1 MIFKI
6 FATLLA
12 AVLGFLGLQQPSTSS
27 APPTVTT
34 STSAVA
40 TSEPTSTSTQV
51 STSVPTTA
59 PVVAVPEFG
68 MTIIPALPAD
78 AHPGTDADMQKF
90 VTSLWVSPNS
100 TDAKIDFSQSKL
112 YKDYPPIDFL
122 RDFGPRTAKQ
132 LKDTTVP
139 DNTRSYVGGTM
150 CPKLRGLAWFEG
162 NRIHTM
168 SWWKTYPTKGC
179 GMVPQIEDTEFQNF
193 LKNATLYFNAAG
205 DRVYVE
211 RHTDGAISEW
221 KLHS

>member
-1 MIFKI
+1 MKMKI
-6 FATLLA
+6 FAAGIA
-12 AVLGFLGLQQPSTSS
+12 AVTVGMLAPIPAMGVDKPSDS
-27 APPTVTT
+27 
-34 STSAVA
+34 
-40 TSEPTSTSTQV
+40 V
-51 STSVPTTA
+51 STSMTATPQDIIDDWHKPHPVPPLSGTMPAGTHPATA
-59 PVVAVPEFG
+59 
-68 MTIIPALPAD
+68 
-78 AHPGTDADMQKF
+78 ADMQKF

-179 GMVPQIEDTEFQNF
+179 GLVPQIEDTEFQNF

>member
-1 MIFKI
+1 M
-6 FATLLA
+6 
-12 AVLGFLGLQQPSTSS
+12 
-27 APPTVTT
+27 PTCRN
-34 STSAVA
+34 S
-40 TSEPTSTSTQV
+40 
-51 STSVPTTA
+51 
-59 PVVAVPEFG
+59 
-68 MTIIPALPAD
+68 LPAC
-78 AHPGTDADMQKF
+78 GC
-90 VTSLWVSPNS
+90 
-100 TDAKIDFSQSKL
+100 
-112 YKDYPPIDFL
+112 PPIDFL

-168 SWWKTYPTKGC
+168 SWWKTYPAKGC

-221 KLHS
+221 KLYS

>member
-27 APPTVTT
+27 TPPTVTT

-68 MTIIPALPAD
+68 MTVIPALPAD
-78 AHPGTDADMQKF
+78 AHPG
-90 VTSLWVSPNS
+90 PNS

>member
-68 MTIIPALPAD
+68 MTVIPALPAD
-78 AHPGTDADMQKF
+78 AHPGTDVDMQKF
-90 VTSLWVSPNS
+90 VTSLWVSPNRFP
-100 TDAKIDFSQSKL
+100 AR
-112 YKDYPPIDFL
+112 L
-122 RDFGPRTAKQ
+122 RA
-132 LKDTTVP
+132 P
-139 DNTRSYVGGTM
+139 D
-150 CPKLRGLAWFEG
+150 C
-162 NRIHTM
+162 
-168 SWWKTYPTKGC
+168 
-179 GMVPQIEDTEFQNF
+179 
-193 LKNATLYFNAAG
+193 
-205 DRVYVE
+205 
-211 RHTDGAISEW
+211 
-221 KLHS
+221 

>member
-27 APPTVTT
+27 TPPTATT

-68 MTIIPALPAD
+68 MTVIPALPAD
-78 AHPGTDADMQKF
+78 AHPGTEADMQKF

-139 DNTRSYVGGTM
+139 DNTTAMWAAPCAPNCGDW
-150 CPKLRGLAWFEG
+150 RGL
-162 NRIHTM
+162 R
-168 SWWKTYPTKGC
+168 
-179 GMVPQIEDTEFQNF
+179 
-193 LKNATLYFNAAG
+193 ATAS
-205 DRVYVE
+205 
-211 RHTDGAISEW
+211 TP
-221 KLHS
+221 

>member
-1 MIFKI
+1 MKMKI
-6 FATLLA
+6 FAAGIA
-12 AVLGFLGLQQPSTSS
+12 AVTVGMLAPIPAMGVDKPSDS
-27 APPTVTT
+27 
-34 STSAVA
+34 
-40 TSEPTSTSTQV
+40 V
-51 STSVPTTA
+51 STSMTATPRDIIDDWHKPHPVPPLSGTMPAGTHPATA
-59 PVVAVPEFG
+59 
-68 MTIIPALPAD
+68 
-78 AHPGTDADMQKF
+78 ADMQKF
-90 VTSLWVSPNS
+90 VTKNWVSAVS
-100 TDAKIDFSQSKL
+100 TAKLDFTQSKL

>member
-27 APPTVTT
+27 ASPTAASTT
-34 STSAVA
+34 SAAA

-68 MTIIPALPAD
+68 MRLVPALPAD
-78 AHPGTDADMQKF
+78 AHPGTEADMQKF
-90 VTSLWVSPNS
+90 VTNLWVSPDS
-100 TDAKIDFSQSKL
+100 TNAKIDFSQSKL
-112 YKDYPPIDFL
+112 YKDYPPMDFL
-122 RDFGPRTAKQ
+122 RDFGPRIAKQ

-168 SWWKTYPTKGC
+168 SC

-211 RHTDGAISEW
+211 RHTDGVISEW

>member
-1 MIFKI
+1 M
-6 FATLLA
+6 
-12 AVLGFLGLQQPSTSS
+12 
-27 APPTVTT
+27 TV
-34 STSAVA
+34 
-40 TSEPTSTSTQV
+40 
-51 STSVPTTA
+51 
-59 PVVAVPEFG
+59 
-68 MTIIPALPAD
+68 IPALPAD
-78 AHPGTDADMQKF
+78 AHPGTEADMQKF